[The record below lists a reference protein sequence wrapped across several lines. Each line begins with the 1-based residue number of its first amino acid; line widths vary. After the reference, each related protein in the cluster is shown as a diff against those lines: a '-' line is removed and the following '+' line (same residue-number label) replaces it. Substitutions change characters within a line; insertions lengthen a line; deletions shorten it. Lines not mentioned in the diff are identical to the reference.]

1 MMYLEIPERLIK
13 NMFISVELGYA
24 ERLFRS
30 MYKTNSIGLIPD
42 SEKDEKYN
50 TLRRDVDVK
59 FKAFQ
64 KDNKETTKDKDCVSF
79 SKKYRK
85 LYMNQPIIRAERA
98 MYEKEKFEKFEEFKS
113 AFLLELKHQ
122 EEIWGK

>member
-1 MMYLEIPERLIK
+1 MHLEIPERLIK
-13 NMFISVELGYA
+13 NMFVSVELGFA

-30 MYKTNSIGLIPD
+30 TYKTNSNGLVPD
-42 SEKDEKYN
+42 SEKDENYN

-64 KDNKETTKDKDCVSF
+64 NDNKEKVKDKECEDF
-79 SKKYRK
+79 LKKYRK
-85 LYMNQPIIRAERA
+85 IYRNQPIIRAERA
-98 MYEKEKFEKFEEFKS
+98 MYEKTKFEKYEDFKS
-113 AFLLELKHQ
+113 EFLLELKHQ